1 MLANDRVPRSIF
13 LIGECDDWLI
23 PGVLPLATVINDK
36 MELDLMFGRPLLL
49 LPAVRV
55 NKVGESIDRIRC
67 EPKVVIR
74 VKAKHALDLIWANQV
89 EWIRFLDIQNSQVF
103 SHHMAQS
110 IANHQLHR
118 LDRHKS

>member
-1 MLANDRVPRSIF
+1 MLASDRAPRGIF
-13 LIGECDDWLI
+13 LIGECSDRLI
-23 PGVLPLATVINDK
+23 PGVLPLAPAVVNE
-36 MELDLMFGRPLLL
+36 MELDLAFACRLGAPT
-49 LPAVRV
+49 AVWV
-55 NKVGESIDRIRC
+55 DKVGESIDRIRC
-67 EPKVVIR
+67 EPRVVIR

-89 EWIRFLDIQNSQVF
+89 EWIRFPHIQNAQVL